1 MKKTKII
8 DIVQA
13 LETRG
18 IKTGIGK
25 GNGINGDYIELTLR
39 AGNSPVTTSFDIE
52 SVYRDMENGKMLDD
66 IIDSLISCLPGETE
80 RKNKTSQSSDA
91 FFYESYEEARKQ
103 LTMKAISIKRN
114 RDLLKKI
121 PHFDMEDIAFI
132 FYLTVETNN
141 EFFMLTD
148 NKLMKHYNVEVE
160 TLKRDAI
167 SLALYERPLQINSM
181 NDFFP
186 IVDDEAPELYVCTA
200 GRLDDQP
207 NGALVL
213 AYPDFCKR
221 VMDKLGGRP
230 FYVLPSSIH
239 EVLVT
244 PADDKIMPHML
255 LEMVKSVNSEQ
266 VDPKERLTDNV
277 YYGDENGL
285 RGLYNEI

>member
-52 SVYRDMENGKMLDD
+52 SVCRDMENGKMLDD

-181 NDFFP
+181 NDFFQLLMMRHLNCMY
-186 IVDDEAPELYVCTA
+186 A
-200 GRLDDQP
+200 RLED
-207 NGALVL
+207 
-213 AYPDFCKR
+213 
-221 VMDKLGGRP
+221 
-230 FYVLPSSIH
+230 
-239 EVLVT
+239 
-244 PADDKIMPHML
+244 
-255 LEMVKSVNSEQ
+255 
-266 VDPKERLTDNV
+266 
-277 YYGDENGL
+277 
-285 RGLYNEI
+285 